1 MRYKKVVVSIF
12 VMLLVASAGCISSH
26 SPVIEKQELKE
37 VMGGRYN
44 GSLWLYSY
52 GDYETTRIHFTV
64 DEKTY
69 VGYPWNESYIPALDW
84 IKNNT
89 PKDAEFLCWWDYG
102 GMIMGYTER
111 NVVAYAAS
119 KKLKEVV
126 AGWDEEGWEEKKLPL
141 SDEIITDVSTAL
153 ITNDSTQTK
162 EFMEKYNAE
171 YVFVTKW
178 DVEEGIFGAIN
189 IGAYGTEKVHVGSDE
204 SHKTILV
211 RLWSEDNVQGFENV
225 YSDDTVKIYRI
236 IYPQENT

>member
-12 VMLLVASAGCISSH
+12 VMLLVASAGCISTH

-111 NVVAYAAS
+111 NVVAHAAS
-119 KKLKEVV
+119 KKLKVVV
-126 AGWDEEGWEEKKLPL
+126 AGWDEEGL
-141 SDEIITDVSTAL
+141 VSTTTGL
-153 ITNDSTQTK
+153 ITCQLRRQT
-162 EFMEKYNAE
+162 EIVDLMPRSWDPYGSSQTL
-171 YVFVTKW
+171 TKSW
-178 DVEEGIFGAIN
+178 AV
-189 IGAYGTEKVHVGSDE
+189 
-204 SHKTILV
+204 
-211 RLWSEDNVQGFENV
+211 
-225 YSDDTVKIYRI
+225 
-236 IYPQENT
+236 